1 MSKNEAL
8 IGELINWIEEHIDQ
22 APAVEDV
29 CKRSGYTPRHIQKLF
44 SDVTGKTVG
53 DYIRKRRLT
62 RAAILVTFTK
72 KSIYHIAM
80 ELNFSTQQTFS
91 RAFRREFG
99 CSPLQYRSRK
109 YLQCSRLTP
118 RFSSTTQSVQL
129 FLSEPK
135 GFRLRVFE
143 FKYREALLDSA
154 KRGSQLRL
162 DKVMNILAEHSVA
175 VVVSNIACNSKRSW
189 EVEIQAKSGFHDNKN
204 YNYERVKQKY
214 WTTSFKGTWEEY
226 IAFIRN
232 FLISIDLNLYQGNII
247 EEIRLCEQHDN
258 ENINFNFILYFPV
271 TL

>member
-135 GFRLRVFE
+135 GFRLRVVE

-226 IAFIRN
+226 ITFIRN
-232 FLISIDLNLYQGNII
+232 LFLLAEFDFLHGDVI
-247 EEIRLCEQHDN
+247 EEIRFHKKSNNMNVFFDFV
-258 ENINFNFILYFPV
+258 IYIP
-271 TL
+271 TS